1 MLQKVPIGVAP
12 QSFTPYQSL
21 ISRIHRQIN
30 SSAAQS
36 TRHTTIARQPDESA
50 SDWDVFLEQLELEES
65 VRVTRIARGVARLIW
80 TNQHPA

>member
-1 MLQKVPIGVAP
+1 MLQEVPIGVAP

-50 SDWDVFLEQLELEES
+50 SDWDVFLEHLELEES
-65 VRVTRIARGVARLIW
+65 VRVTRIDRGVARLMW